1 MAKDNIAETLTTTI
15 LNLAKRI
22 EALLARQQ
30 SSDSPA
36 RLLIALAGVP
46 GSGKSTV
53 SQALLLELAAKGIED
68 VVVVPMDGFHYTKKI
83 LRTFKDSENAFKRR
97 GAPFTF
103 DADAF
108 LSLVREMKAMPLTE
122 SAETEQVLYAPSFDH
137 AIQDPIT
144 KGIPVPSRSRIVI
157 IEGNYTL
164 LDQDPWREV
173 AALCEEKW
181 FVDTPRDVALE
192 RLVQRHIA
200 AGIETDIEKSVE
212 RVKANDLVNG
222 DLIRSLLIEPDVI
235 VEN

>member
-1 MAKDNIAETLTTTI
+1 
-15 LNLAKRI
+15 
-22 EALLARQQ
+22 
-30 SSDSPA
+30 
-36 RLLIALAGVP
+36 
-46 GSGKSTV
+46 
-53 SQALLLELAAKGIED
+53 
-68 VVVVPMDGFHYTKKI
+68 
-83 LRTFKDSENAFKRR
+83 
-97 GAPFTF
+97 
-103 DADAF
+103 
-108 LSLVREMKAMPLTE
+108 MKAMPLTE

-137 AIQDPIT
+137 AIQDPIN
-144 KGIPVPSRSRIVI
+144 KGIPVSSRSRIVI

-222 DLIRSLLIEPDVI
+222 DLIRSLLIKPDVI